1 MCDCEWKKAGV
12 AKPGREGVEEGGRA
26 GESAKKKKKRLRSVE
41 HSLGRKPRHG
51 ISFRL
56 LTCWKN
62 GPAAAK

>member
-1 MCDCEWKKAGV
+1 
-12 AKPGREGVEEGGRA
+12 VEEGWCSQARKRRGR
-26 GESAKKKKKRLRSVE
+26 GGRESRRISKKKKKRLRSVE